1 MNPELEER
9 IRRETHTPPE
19 KELGGVTLGIKNIMQ
34 ARRIVL
40 VAKGSNKAEVVKQM
54 LEGPV
59 TSDVPASVLQ
69 LHPDC
74 EFLLDAASAAKLSE
88 K

>member
-1 MNPELEER
+1 
-9 IRRETHTPPE
+9 
-19 KELGGVTLGIKNIMQ
+19 MQ

-40 VAKGSNKAEVVKQM
+40 VAKGSNKAEAVKQM

-74 EFLLDAASAAKLSE
+74 EFLLDVASAAKLSE